1 MPGVRCTSAGRLT
14 LCAYD
19 GNAIA
24 TSKLH
29 VLQSKSIASA
39 HMCGKFSLTKV
50 VIQTTLWSRGD
61 SRHSCLELNDKK
73 KGRIDSSDSEHIW
86 SWSGWKFPF
95 TQHRCKPKK
104 KNRRKARYRRV
115 KA

>member
-73 KGRIDSSDSEHIW
+73 REELTPRTRNISGLGPGGNFPLLSIDAN
-86 SWSGWKFPF
+86 
-95 TQHRCKPKK
+95 QKK
-104 KNRRKARYRRV
+104 K
-115 KA
+115 